1 MRREPAQR
9 RPASKGFGLRERAL
23 NAEYTSGKLPLAGS
37 KLRADA
43 QEWSKLDSEREN
55 KMTDVSQPGWT
66 RLRTATG
73 RYEYQFQGEMPTVRG
88 GQYEEARDYQFLVLD
103 DEGWLYKI
111 PVRLESEAAAEL
123 GGDETRRLRVAEAQ
137 FRAGLETY
145 RPHQGAPYPEMDA
158 QFSLNATRA
167 RELALK
173 LIP

>member
-1 MRREPAQR
+1 MSEVAQ
-9 RPASKGFGLRERAL
+9 
-23 NAEYTSGKLPLAGS
+23 T
-37 KLRADA
+37 
-43 QEWSKLDSEREN
+43 
-55 KMTDVSQPGWT
+55 GWT
-66 RLRTATG
+66 RVVTLTG
-73 RYEYQFQGEMPTVRG
+73 RYEYQFQGRVPAVRDAR
-88 GQYEEARDYQFLVLD
+88 YEDARDYQFLVMD
-103 DEGWLYKI
+103 EEGWLYKI

-158 QFSLNATRA
+158 QFSLNAARA